1 MTEIGLPESSLNLN
15 ALSDYFFLLF
25 RYFLLPFPAAQ
36 VLTSLARLN
45 LNSVAQTGVDLGI
58 YYLLLALYICV
69 CVYVHMYIC
78 ILFEIVSLGVPG
90 PEYLLS

>member
-1 MTEIGLPESSLNLN
+1 MTEIGLPESSLNLNQDN

-45 LNSVAQTGVDLGI
+45 LNSVAQAGLDLGI
-58 YYLLLALYICV
+58 YCLLLALYPMYV
-69 CVYVHMYIC
+69 CVYVCTYVYMYS
-78 ILFEIVSLGVPG
+78 F
-90 PEYLLS
+90 